1 MAYVTVRERGTGGF
15 GVVYEVR
22 DDAGQLF
29 ALKTLKPEAEAEN
42 PGADLGARFR
52 REVKYQSAIDH
63 PNVVKII
70 EHHLGDTPPWF
81 IMELALCSLSD
92 ELEVDQALGGEAK
105 RALFDILSGLQAI
118 HAKGYKHRDLKPQ
131 NVLKLCNPD
140 GTHRYAI
147 SDFGLMTPAAGQTTT
162 LTATN
167 AGGGTPLY
175 CAPECTTN
183 LRRATHLADI
193 YSFGAI
199 LHDIFGGIR
208 NRLPYDQLSVSGP
221 LKDVVEKCTWRQ
233 PRRRFQSVEALRE
246 ALFEA
251 LDGDVAAF
259 ASVEEEEI
267 VNLLS
272 QGDSLDHEAWD
283 RVFDCIDENAHEER
297 SNDSIFRALSIE
309 HISALAEDSP
319 ELFDSLGRDYA
330 DYAQGTF
337 GFDYCDVIA
346 SRAQAFYAHGDVGL
360 RALVA
365 VSILKLGT
373 SHNRY
378 YVERIF
384 MHMAST
390 NISNELAERIAVELG
405 VQEVNFAQE
414 FGNLEVSIGA
424 SKSSIHPTLSMLLEG
439 Q

>member
-1 MAYVTVRERGTGGF
+1 
-15 GVVYEVR
+15 
-22 DDAGQLF
+22 
-29 ALKTLKPEAEAEN
+29 
-42 PGADLGARFR
+42 
-52 REVKYQSAIDH
+52 
-63 PNVVKII
+63 
-70 EHHLGDTPPWF
+70 
-81 IMELALCSLSD
+81 MELAQCSLSD
-92 ELEVDQALGGEAK
+92 ELEVDQTLGGDAK
-105 RALFDILSGLQAI
+105 HALFDILSGLQAI

-131 NVLKLCNPD
+131 NVLKIQNQD
-140 GTHRYAI
+140 GTSRYAI

-208 NRLPYDQLSVSGP
+208 NRLPYDQLTVVGP

-251 LDGDVAAF
+251 LDGDVVAF

-267 VNLLS
+267 VALLS
-272 QGDSLDHEAWD
+272 QGDRLDDAAWD

-297 SNDSIFRALSIE
+297 SNDRVFRALSIE
-309 HISALAEDSP
+309 HITALVKDSP

-330 DYAQGTF
+330 EYAQGTF

-360 RALVA
+360 RALIA

-378 YVERIF
+378 YVERVF
-384 MHMAST
+384 MQMASSG
-390 NISNELAERIAVELG
+390 ISNELAERIVVELG
-405 VQEVNFAQE
+405 VQEVNFALE
-414 FGNLEVSIGA
+414 FGYLEGSIGPSRA
-424 SKSSIHPTLSMLLEG
+424 AIHPALADLL
-439 Q
+439 QVQ